1 MFSCYCK
8 ILQQN
13 YIIML
18 AKDILLVLF
27 YSMLFIIFL
36 INRNTFSLSFSDIL
50 QSYYTIY
57 SASLK
62 RLFIGLC

>member
-1 MFSCYCK
+1 
-8 ILQQN
+8 
-13 YIIML
+13 ML